1 MAAETEPEAD
11 DAEAREVIDAVL
23 VVLIELVGV
32 VVAVP
37 VPVTV
42 GRDRAAK

>member
-23 VVLIELVGV
+23 VALVDPVAV

-37 VPVTV
+37 VPVAV
-42 GRDRAAK
+42 VRDRAAK